1 MGGYRGG
8 RWLTYVC
15 SRQGL
20 SASLQK
26 AATERLLFKKIRH
39 PFFQGYFRL
48 WLMFKAQSSVSGKQR
63 CAQLYSGQS
72 VLKRRSEF
80 QLCVEWFDTAPF
92 KCRAQTH
99 ACIRAAH
106 FAEAGVEWC
115 SHTHAQR
122 FLQET
127 TSLCQRSII
136 ACFSRLTHSWVDMK
150 PVVLVKAFRL
160 TDWRAE
166 CEKHLE
172 VNISVRTVTSG

>member
-20 SASLQK
+20 LASLQK
-26 AATERLLFKKIRH
+26 AATERLLFKKLGI
-39 PFFQGYFRL
+39 PFF
-48 WLMFKAQSSVSGKQR
+48 KVISVSGWCLKHNPASQGSNVVHSYIQGKVFSSEGQNSSSVWSDLTR
-63 CAQLYSGQS
+63 LPSSVELKLTPAFVLLILPKLRWSG
-72 VLKRRSEF
+72 
-80 QLCVEWFDTAPF
+80 A
-92 KCRAQTH
+92 
-99 ACIRAAH
+99 
-106 FAEAGVEWC
+106 
-115 SHTHAQR
+115 HTHTQR

-127 TSLCQRSII
+127 ASLCQRSII